1 MSENTMTDHI
11 PTPNIR
17 TTARRPG
24 PALRAES
31 NVKVNLAMANIIR
44 AARLRPEH
52 EVSFSFFTI
61 AISVRDQVLIK

>member
-1 MSENTMTDHI
+1 MTDHI

-52 EVSFSFFTI
+52 EVSFSVFFTI
-61 AISVRDQVLIK
+61 AISLQMIRPYF